1 MAPKGAPNY
10 YDRLGVGHEADEDE
24 IRSAYRAMAKR
35 HHPDRPGGD
44 PLRMAQ
50 LNEAYETLS
59 DARKRSRYDAAIKP
73 AASAPARRARPAN
86 TPFVDPH
93 VFYQTVFAPLDRVL
107 DGAIGQLLDQLDD
120 LSGDPYDDALMEAF
134 EAVVAEARC
143 RFDEGGRRLA
153 ASPVPWHWQATIAL
167 YEQGM
172 RQVGDALEEF
182 ETFPLN
188 YHLDHLVD
196 GRTIMLGGSELMTEA
211 RERLRR

>member
-1 MAPKGAPNY
+1 M
-10 YDRLGVGHEADEDE
+10 
-24 IRSAYRAMAKR
+24 
-35 HHPDRPGGD
+35 
-44 PLRMAQ
+44 
-50 LNEAYETLS
+50 
-59 DARKRSRYDAAIKP
+59 
-73 AASAPARRARPAN
+73 
-86 TPFVDPH
+86 
-93 VFYQTVFAPLDRVL
+93 
-107 DGAIGQLLDQLDD
+107 LDQLDD

-134 EAVVAEARC
+134 EAVVTDARR

-153 ASPVPWHWQATIAL
+153 TAPVPWHWQATISL

-196 GRTIMLGGSELMTEA
+196 GRAIMLGGSELMTEA

>member
-1 MAPKGAPNY
+1 
-10 YDRLGVGHEADEDE
+10 
-24 IRSAYRAMAKR
+24 
-35 HHPDRPGGD
+35 
-44 PLRMAQ
+44 MAQ

-59 DARKRSRYDAAIKP
+59 DARKRSRYDAALKP
-73 AASAPARRARPAN
+73 PSPSAHRARPASA
-86 TPFVDPH
+86 PFIDPL
-93 VFYQTVFAPLDRVL
+93 VFYQTVFAPLDAGL
-107 DGAIGQLLDQLDD
+107 DGSIGHLLDQLDD

-134 EAVVAEARC
+134 EAVVAKARR
-143 RFDEGGRRLA
+143 RFDAGGRRLGA
-153 ASPVPWHWQATIAL
+153 ADVPWHWQGAIAL

-196 GRTIMLGGSELMTEA
+196 GRSILLGGSELMTEA

>member
-1 MAPKGAPNY
+1 MAPKGAPTY
-10 YDRLGVGHEADEDE
+10 YDRLGVAREADEDE
-24 IRSAYRAMAKR
+24 IRLAYRAMAKR

-59 DARKRSRYDAAIKP
+59 DARKRSRYDATIKP
-73 AASAPARRARPAN
+73 SAPSRQARPAN
-86 TPFVDPH
+86 APFVDPR
-93 VFYQTVFAPLDRVL
+93 VFYQTVFAPVDAAL
-107 DGAIGQLLDQLDD
+107 DGSIGRLLDQLDD
-120 LSGDPYDDALMEAF
+120 LSGDPYDDVLMEAF
-134 EAVVAEARC
+134 EAVVAEARR

-153 ASPVPWHWQATIAL
+153 ASAVPWHWQATIAL

-196 GRTIMLGGSELMTEA
+196 GRSIMLGGSELMTEA